1 MTTNELKSYVNR
13 ILGNNMRL
21 LLPSYWWKRAFGAV
35 IDNTV
40 SADSIKTINGESV
53 IGEGDLR
60 VGVKNVESVEALETL
75 DAVVGDLATVAKGGK
90 TVGSFNDLAF
100 GDRVTDVEFMQPPY
114 AAGSCSVVFTDKEG
128 KIVGFVTESN
138 GTECLIGLVAKDT
151 DTILFG
157 NEKGIYPDL
166 YAQAMTLF
174 KEREC
179 AFDHVNYDGISVDS
193 FVRPVVSAPVVS
205 DAYIKGETWKRLL
218 KEGDIV
224 GSSESV
230 LFVSP
235 LSEGK
240 ELTEDEKAINAESYR
255 KIVDGFNDGH
265 FYDVKIFG
273 LYATIDASIIAN
285 PALTDNNVLKLMFMT
300 PSAAWAILTVMED
313 GSATL
318 EEGDVTGGG
327 GSLPV
332 YFPAGGAQLTE
343 EYKAANANTYS
354 ALLRS
359 NTLPLNFF
367 IATNNG
373 VACYPI
379 YSYYQTTDNATT
391 YINILTSDFDNSSP
405 FAKIRFKLYSDG
417 VIEFAEYLNA
427 DSALSTTSTNA
438 VQNKVVTSALNDKA
452 DKSQI
457 PTKLSQLEKD
467 IEIGASI
474 TVDSELSETSENPV
488 QNKVVYGLAVAVDE
502 HTEQLETYLN
512 YTTQSITRIDE
523 QIATKQDTIVDLAT
537 IRSNAAK
544 GATALQSVPSEYITE
559 SELNA
564 RNYATATQ
572 LTAKQDTISDLA
584 TIRSNATLG
593 STAIQKVKTING
605 ESITGEGNV
614 ELLTKALYD
623 ELVENML
630 ENEEVYAAAVN
641 DLNTRMENN
650 RQHGEETYATKA
662 ELLGEIT
669 DITNSI
675 VENEEVIA
683 ATLNDLLARIDAL
696 VTRIETLENA

>member
-60 VGVKNVESVEALETL
+60 VG
-75 DAVVGDLATVAKGGK
+75 
-90 TVGSFNDLAF
+90 
-100 GDRVTDVEFMQPPY
+100 
-114 AAGSCSVVFTDKEG
+114 
-128 KIVGFVTESN
+128 
-138 GTECLIGLVAKDT
+138 
-151 DTILFG
+151 
-157 NEKGIYPDL
+157 
-166 YAQAMTLF
+166 
-174 KEREC
+174 
-179 AFDHVNYDGISVDS
+179 
-193 FVRPVVSAPVVS
+193 
-205 DAYIKGETWKRLL
+205 
-218 KEGDIV
+218 
-224 GSSESV
+224 SSESV

-273 LYATIDASIIAN
+273 LYATIDASIIGN
-285 PALTDNNVLKLMFMT
+285 PALTDNVLKLMFMT
-300 PSAAWAILTVMED
+300 PSAAWAILTVMKD

-318 EEGDVTGGG
+318 EEGDVTGGESCSCIEEIIFYAADNVRGYTLTAEEKAKNVEAYNKQYQAYHDKTPLNRIVCVRGDVTLFMPVTYFIPAVSTNGTTLNVIKSG
-327 GSLPV
+327 GLDEFYINVS
-332 YFPAGGAQLTE
+332 YDG
-343 EYKAANANTYS
+343 NATYS
-354 ALLRS
+354 EKKGL
-359 NTLPLNFF
+359 
-367 IATNNG
+367 
-373 VACYPI
+373 
-379 YSYYQTTDNATT
+379 D
-391 YINILTSDFDNSSP
+391 
-405 FAKIRFKLYSDG
+405 
-417 VIEFAEYLNA
+417 E
-427 DSALSTTSTNA
+427 ALSTTSRNP
-438 VQNKVVTSALNDKA
+438 VQNKVITAVLGTLDEGYALNAQQIGVLEATKA
-452 DKSQI
+452 DKTYVDNAVANVTI
-457 PTKLSQLEKD
+457 
-467 IEIGASI
+467 A
-474 TVDSELSETSENPV
+474 VDSELSETSENPV

-512 YTTQSITRIDE
+512 YTTQSIARIDE

-564 RNYATATQ
+564 KNYATATQ

-641 DLNTRMENN
+641 DLNTRVENN
-650 RQHGEETYATKA
+650 RQHVETTYATKA

-669 DITNSI
+669 GMTNSI

-696 VTRIETLENA
+696 VTRVEQLENA

>member
-60 VGVKNVESVEALETL
+60 VG
-75 DAVVGDLATVAKGGK
+75 
-90 TVGSFNDLAF
+90 
-100 GDRVTDVEFMQPPY
+100 
-114 AAGSCSVVFTDKEG
+114 
-128 KIVGFVTESN
+128 
-138 GTECLIGLVAKDT
+138 
-151 DTILFG
+151 
-157 NEKGIYPDL
+157 
-166 YAQAMTLF
+166 
-174 KEREC
+174 
-179 AFDHVNYDGISVDS
+179 
-193 FVRPVVSAPVVS
+193 
-205 DAYIKGETWKRLL
+205 
-218 KEGDIV
+218 
-224 GSSESV
+224 SSESV

-240 ELTEDEKAINAESYR
+240 ELTEDDKAINAESYR

-265 FYDVKIFG
+265 FYDVKIFV
-273 LYATIDASIIAN
+273 LYATVDASIIGN
-285 PALTDNNVLKLMFMT
+285 PALTDNVLKLMFMT
-300 PSAAWAILTVMED
+300 PSAAWAILTVMKD

-327 GSLPV
+327 ESCSCAEEVIFYAADNVRGYTLTAEEKAKNVEAYNKQYQAYHDKTPLNRIVCVRGDVTLFMPVTYFIPAISTNGTTLNVIKSAGLDEFYINVSYDGS
-332 YFPAGGAQLTE
+332 A
-343 EYKAANANTYS
+343 TYS
-354 ALLRS
+354 EKKGL
-359 NTLPLNFF
+359 
-367 IATNNG
+367 
-373 VACYPI
+373 
-379 YSYYQTTDNATT
+379 D
-391 YINILTSDFDNSSP
+391 
-405 FAKIRFKLYSDG
+405 
-417 VIEFAEYLNA
+417 E
-427 DSALSTTSTNA
+427 ALSTTSQNP
-438 VQNKVVTSALNDKA
+438 VQNKVITSALNEKA

-467 IEIGASI
+467 IEIGAST

-488 QNKVVYGLAVAVDE
+488 QNKVVYGLAVAVDK
-502 HTEQLETYLN
+502 HTEQLEAYLN

-523 QIATKQDTIVDLAT
+523 QIATKQDTITDLAT

-564 RNYATATQ
+564 KNYATATQ

-614 ELLTKALYD
+614 DLFTKALYD

-641 DLNTRMENN
+641 DLNTRMIEADSVLNSEVSAREALATDVQTLTDRVTSNEEVTATSYNNLNERIENN
-650 RQHGEETYATKA
+650 YQHGETTYATKT

-669 DITNSI
+669 DMTNSI

-696 VTRIETLENA
+696 VTRVEQLDNA